1 MDTFIVKQ
9 AIVTLKHAVITGK
22 HAAKAWR
29 LGRVSAE
36 DGCELDKGMFCI
48 ADRSEAR

>member
-1 MDTFIVKQ
+1 MATFTVKQ
-9 AIVTLKHAVITGK
+9 AIVTLKHAVVTGK
-22 HAAKAWR
+22 HAATAWR

-36 DGCELDKGMFCI
+36 DGCELDKDTFCI